1 MGAPKSK
8 SNGKGGVPIA
18 KYPYRRLEAA
28 KDKAETESE
37 FLLTDP
43 APTTDDFQEDCLE
56 KSLKMTVCGGLCT
69 NSTDF
74 NNSNLKV
81 HTVSWCIPHL
91 LKVSESIL
99 RDDPRGAIVMLKES
113 QLSFKNV
120 SNVEVILHANTPVAR
135 LDNPDVIYARAS
147 GFRKGNV
154 VSDDMILKPGE
165 TLTYSV
171 PWDKMQ
177 SNIPITTIKNERL
190 WMNMITFCV
199 EMRNINPVTGTVFPE
214 NEEIVTI
221 IPKTRYWKRKSNPIP
236 PDEDLGIT
244 IEMQGSENFGFATL
258 GGITDLYTVNPID
271 AMGGALVKTKDFD
284 GRYVRDSVMFATRPG
299 RVVYCQDAFN
309 EGDLLGIGGY
319 NLGDYTTAQLM
330 VRKRFGD
337 VFEPLQ
343 LPSRQAKNIR
353 VLVPGLCISSEDRDP
368 AFSYSYFKF
377 EMNEETG
384 EGRWILWDEDANEPR
399 GVDPGLGIETTM
411 SAFTPLMVLDGL
423 NTPKVE
429 KFYGYYSEFG
439 QPYGDPKGFADF
451 IKTTI
456 SVISV
461 ISKVATFVGGLI

>member
-1 MGAPKSK
+1 MGVPKSK
-8 SNGKGGVPIA
+8 SNGKGGVPVA
-18 KYPYRRLEAA
+18 KYPYRRIEAA
-28 KDKAETESE
+28 KEKAEAESE

-69 NSTDF
+69 NASDF
-74 NNSNLKV
+74 NNSKLKV

-91 LKVSESIL
+91 LKVSESVL

-154 VSDDMILKPGE
+154 VSDDMVLKPGE
-165 TLTYSV
+165 TLTYSI

-177 SNIPITTIKNERL
+177 SNIPITTIMNERL
-190 WMNMITFCV
+190 WMSMITFCV
-199 EMRNINPVTGTVFPE
+199 EMRNINPETGAVFPE

-236 PDEDLGIT
+236 PDEDSGIT
-244 IEMQGSENFGFATL
+244 IEMQGTENFGFATL

-271 AMGGALVKTKDFD
+271 AMGGTLVKGKDFD
-284 GRYVRDSVMFATRPG
+284 GRYVRDSIMFATRPG
-299 RVVYCQDAFN
+299 RVVHCQDAFN

-319 NLGDYTTAQLM
+319 NTGEYVTAQLM
-330 VRKRFGD
+330 IKQRLGGFV
-337 VFEPLQ
+337 PLQ
-343 LPSRQAKNIR
+343 LPSRQATTTR
-353 VLVPGLCISSEDRDP
+353 LLVPGLCVSSEDRDS

-377 EMNEETG
+377 EVDMGTG
-384 EGRWILWDEDANEPR
+384 EGRWILWDEQAGEPR

-411 SAFTPLMVLDGL
+411 SAYTPIMVIEGL
-423 NTPKVE
+423 NKPKIE
-429 KFYGYYSEFG
+429 RFYGYYSEFG

-456 SVISV
+456 SVISI